1 MKVVKRIGRIGNMTE
16 SITRQLQGRRVDR
29 QHGHAQN
36 NVVGMWRIRRQRRRA
51 SPVMVMVIC
60 ATTRI
65 VSCQDEVYNH
75 DIRERVCAECGIE
88 QNVGR
93 DDPRVPE
100 DLTRKMEHEIYEMN
114 DYFASIIDDDERNRL
129 VRPVCQNHNELCTF
143 WKIQGHCG
151 KDNDDDE
158 RPADTENNKNKYNDF
173 VVKNCPLSCRLC
185 DGDDFRTRQFLQ
197 LLWQQLPKVY
207 YAEEEVDSIDVTKRR
222 DRVLR
227 FLFLRLGIDPDLLD
241 RPLRTDLDGNW
252 VEELLYARLMAVV
265 PTQLRRMYDSPM
277 LDDDDDDVRFL
288 ERVLGTNSL
297 ELVPYR
303 NRGYVVQAMLD
314 FDHYITRPIELAVG
328 FSVPSRKVISEIAFM
343 ARSLQK
349 KKVLHMGAGTGYF
362 STALKQLATGID
374 VVAYDLNPP
383 AEHQNAFFERDFS
396 NNTVLRGSCVDVLSR
411 NQDLALSSMILFSW
425 PNDPDPID
433 NPHFLHD
440 ENTYKG
446 DEGSN
451 VPSETVWDVDCL
463 QAYIDAGGDA
473 VVYIGERS
481 DNLSS
486 ISSNQIVL
494 DSGISSTLAFQN
506 LLKEEFD
513 LLRTIGVPQWW
524 LNEDDVTIWRK
535 LSTVSETDK
544 DESSSEL

>member
-1 MKVVKRIGRIGNMTE
+1 MKVAKGTGNMTE
-16 SITRQLQGRRVDR
+16 SVTRQLLQRLRIDRQRDHTEKNVDR
-29 QHGHAQN
+29 
-36 NVVGMWRIRRQRRRA
+36 MWRMRRQRRQA
-51 SPVMVMVIC
+51 SPVLVMLIF

-65 VSCQDEVYNH
+65 VSCQDDVYNH
-75 DIRERVCAECGIE
+75 DIRVTVCSECGIE

-100 DLTRKMEHEIYEMN
+100 DLTRKMEREIDEMN
-114 DYFASIIDDDERNRL
+114 DYFASIIAGDERNRL
-129 VRPVCQNHNELCTF
+129 VRPSCQNRNELCTF
-143 WKIQGHCG
+143 WKIQGRCG
-151 KDNDDDE
+151 KDEDDDDE
-158 RPADTENNKNKYNDF
+158 SSADTEINNKYNGF

-185 DGDDFRTRQFLQ
+185 DVDDFRTRQFLH
-197 LLWQQLPKVY
+197 LLWEQLPRVY
-207 YAEEEVDSIDVTKRR
+207 YATEEVDNIDVAKRR
-222 DRVLR
+222 VRVLR
-227 FLFLRLGIDPDLLD
+227 FLFIRLGIDPELLD
-241 RPLRTDLDGNW
+241 RPLRTDVDGNW
-252 VEELLYARLMAVV
+252 AEELLYARLMAVI
-265 PTQLRRMYDSPM
+265 PTQLRRMYGSP
-277 LDDDDDDVRFL
+277 LPDDDDDDVRFL
-288 ERVLGTNSL
+288 VGVLGTNSL

-343 ARSLQK
+343 ARSLQN

-362 STALKQLATGID
+362 SMTLKQLATGID

-383 AEHQNAFFERDFS
+383 AEHQNAFFDHDFS
-396 NNTVLRGSCVDVLSR
+396 NNTVLGGSCVDVLS
-411 NQDLALSSMILFSW
+411 NNPDLALSSMLLLSW
-425 PNDPDPID
+425 PNDPDPVD

-440 ENTYKG
+440 ENTYG
-446 DEGSN
+446 DERSN
-451 VPSETVWDVDCL
+451 VPSENVWDVDCL
-463 QAYIDAGGDA
+463 QAYIDAGGDT

-486 ISSNQIVL
+486 ISSNEVVL

-513 LLRTIGVPQWW
+513 LLRTIAALQWW

-535 LSTVSETDK
+535 RSTVSETDK